1 MLTIESRLLG
11 EEQDDQMLKK
21 RKEYNNSIRIHFY
34 IAEAISR
41 KKFETFEKWMRNN
54 NKNSDYNSALES
66 EE

>member
-11 EEQDDQMLKK
+11 EKQDDQMLQRKK
-21 RKEYNNSIRIHFY
+21 YNNSIRIHFY

-54 NKNSDYNSALES
+54 NKNSDYNSVLES
-66 EE
+66 AE

>member
-11 EEQDDQMLKK
+11 EKQDDQMLQRKK
-21 RKEYNNSIRIHFY
+21 YNNSIRTHFY

-66 EE
+66 AE